1 MHIKLPQKFEDRLTF
16 WRRRLLPRTLFFR
29 TMLLIFIPLIVVQIV
44 SVVVFFDGSWG
55 RMGRRLSEN
64 LVDDIQAL
72 VKLHEGGFP
81 KTSLRQLARDSFQI
95 DFKVYDMENVFDDKD
110 VLPTDSIVVL
120 YLKEALAKTFPSGE
134 WFVVLNEK
142 AASGSD
148 LVVTIKKD
156 GVVYRA
162 ACTKKKIFSS
172 SIFMFVVWMVATSVL
187 LFLVSVLFL
196 RIQVRAISD
205 LARTA
210 ENFGK
215 GIDDDGFKPYGS
227 SEVRLAGRA
236 FLKMKQR
243 ILKQIM
249 ERTQML
255 AGISHDLR
263 TPLTRMKL
271 MVTMMENSQD
281 KRDFLADIDE
291 MEKMLNGYLA
301 FVRGEKDEQA
311 SSFEMNGLVKNIV
324 NRFKI
329 GSAKVKFIS
338 SKEKIEIVAK
348 EQSLRRAITNIVAN
362 ACRYGKKVIVRIE
375 NGTRC
380 VRIIVD
386 DNGPGIPKDKR
397 EDVFRAFYRLED
409 SRNKETGGIGLGL
422 AITRDIITAH
432 GGKINLED
440 GPLGGLRV
448 VIELPL

>member
-1 MHIKLPQKFEDRLTF
+1 
-16 WRRRLLPRTLFFR
+16 
-29 TMLLIFIPLIVVQIV
+29 
-44 SVVVFFDGSWG
+44 
-55 RMGRRLSEN
+55 
-64 LVDDIQAL
+64 
-72 VKLHEGGFP
+72 
-81 KTSLRQLARDSFQI
+81 
-95 DFKVYDMENVFDDKD
+95 
-110 VLPTDSIVVL
+110 
-120 YLKEALAKTFPSGE
+120 
-134 WFVVLNEK
+134 
-142 AASGSD
+142 
-148 LVVTIKKD
+148 
-156 GVVYRA
+156 
-162 ACTKKKIFSS
+162 
-172 SIFMFVVWMVATSVL
+172 
-187 LFLVSVLFL
+187 
-196 RIQVRAISD
+196 
-205 LARTA
+205 
-210 ENFGK
+210 
-215 GIDDDGFKPYGS
+215 
-227 SEVRLAGRA
+227 
-236 FLKMKQR
+236 
-243 ILKQIM
+243 
-249 ERTQML
+249 ML

-301 FVRGEKDEQA
+301 FVRGEKDEQT

-329 GSAKVKFIS
+329 GPAKVKFIS
-338 SKEKIEIVAK
+338 SKGKIEIVAK